1 MTTKRKRSSNE
12 EIPFKQLKL
21 KDKSSSIKVALW
33 RDLATTPIEKGNY
46 VHLKIFYK
54 TSTFD
59 SKKEDQVPV
68 LYSDISS
75 SEEDIPEEDNN
86 HVGQIYGIQNIY
98 TYR

>member
-68 LYSDISS
+68 LSNSTNKSAVLVRNFQEYPQVVQPSK
-75 SEEDIPEEDNN
+75 EA
-86 HVGQIYGIQNIY
+86 QQNY
-98 TYR
+98 

>member
-46 VHLKIFYK
+46 VHLKNFYK

-68 LYSDISS
+68 LSNSTNKSAVLVRNFQEYHQVVQPSK
-75 SEEDIPEEDNN
+75 EAQHN
-86 HVGQIYGIQNIY
+86 Y
-98 TYR
+98 

>member
-21 KDKSSSIKVALW
+21 KDKSSSINVALW

-68 LYSDISS
+68 LSNSTNKSAVLVRNFQEYPQVVQPSK
-75 SEEDIPEEDNN
+75 EAQHN
-86 HVGQIYGIQNIY
+86 Y
-98 TYR
+98 

>member
-1 MTTKRKRSSNE
+1 MTTKRKRSGNE

-59 SKKEDQVPV
+59 SKKEGQVPV
-68 LYSDISS
+68 LSNSTDKSAVLVRNFQEYPQVVQPSK
-75 SEEDIPEEDNN
+75 EAQHN
-86 HVGQIYGIQNIY
+86 Y
-98 TYR
+98 

>member
-46 VHLKIFYK
+46 VHLKNFYK

-68 LYSDISS
+68 LSNSTNKSAVLVRNFQEYSQVVQPSK
-75 SEEDIPEEDNN
+75 EAQHN
-86 HVGQIYGIQNIY
+86 Y
-98 TYR
+98 